1 MMESDVSYIKN
12 AGEFLNE
19 VVQDSILKLC
29 VHDGTNKALS
39 LKDRINIIEVENI
52 DLPDSDASVDT
63 YTNSQ
68 KKSNSIMLA
77 LGKYCELFGKMDKE
91 EQTIE
96 FIDEAWVI
104 VSSKQGQKV
113 EKQMK
118 RVGRSYNNALFFISQ
133 STKDELR
140 EDDGETGNFGVSFA
154 FDEENERKDIL
165 KWMKM
170 EVSDT
175 NIEMLDNMLQGQCLM
190 KDMFGRTSKI
200 TVDCLFEEWEGALE
214 T

>member
-1 MMESDVSYIKN
+1 DPVSFLNSSQAKELIQDIFSEVYDFKGKDEINTAFLKATSEVLERKDRGEQVGSQHIIDIMMESDVSSIKN

-96 FIDEAWVI
+96 FIDE
-104 VSSKQGQKV
+104 
-113 EKQMK
+113 
-118 RVGRSYNNALFFISQ
+118 
-133 STKDELR
+133 
-140 EDDGETGNFGVSFA
+140 
-154 FDEENERKDIL
+154 
-165 KWMKM
+165 
-170 EVSDT
+170 
-175 NIEMLDNMLQGQCLM
+175 
-190 KDMFGRTSKI
+190 
-200 TVDCLFEEWEGALE
+200 
-214 T
+214 